1 MTDLR
6 LNCLVNKFLS
16 RFSLMLAALLV
27 AAASFAQDAIF
38 INVAD
43 THSAYDA
50 YPQIISAVWGIAI
63 TNPQADTYVVF
74 NGDVFELGNT
84 VASRNAGQLDWE
96 FLERLNE
103 IAPVI
108 FNIGNHEFDFI
119 SYRSFLSEARA
130 RNIEVIGG
138 IVDAEAGIPLQPA
151 YTTVPAGPGSITV
164 VGIATNQMS
173 TYPAAMREAVQ
184 VPDPARQIRNVPA
197 NLPNLYVLSHA
208 GVAADRQIMELLNP
222 ANTLAVV
229 GGHDHLSLST
239 EYNGILYQ
247 HNGFRGEHLRVL
259 EATAVQDGWQ
269 VETRVVSLDGVAG
282 DVTFAAQV
290 EAARTELLEA
300 ADLESVGTVPAN
312 LTVRQAADWATAAL
326 RDAVDADVALLNHTS
341 FGSGLAAGELSRYRF
356 NEFMRF
362 DNDVMVADVDS
373 ETMATILSR
382 ANFDANTPL
391 ETLSGDFVYSS
402 PLTVEPGRT
411 YRLVTSSWIA
421 MDFNQ
426 KNFLGVEGIE
436 FEKLDGVTTKGLLAE
451 SLQ

>member
-1 MTDLR
+1 MTCYR
-6 LNCLVNKFLS
+6 LNCIVKKLLS
-16 RFSLMLAALLV
+16 RLTLFLATLLV

-50 YPQIISAVWGIAI
+50 YPKIISAVWGIEA

-84 VASRNAGQLDWE
+84 LASRNAGELDWE
-96 FLERLNE
+96 FLVRLNA

-119 SYRSFLSEARA
+119 SYRRFLSEARA
-130 RNIEVIGG
+130 RNIQVIGG

-151 YTTVPAGPGSITV
+151 YVTVPAGPGSITV

-184 VPDPARQIRNVPA
+184 VPAPDRQIRNVPA
-197 NLPNLYVLSHA
+197 NLPNLYVLTHA
-208 GVAADRQIMELLNP
+208 GVAADRQIMQLLNP
-222 ANTLAVV
+222 ANTLVVV

-239 EYNGILYQ
+239 EYNGHLYQ
-247 HNGFRGEHLRVL
+247 HNGFRGEYLRVV
-259 EATAVQDGWQ
+259 EATAVAEGWQ
-269 VETRVVSLDGVAG
+269 VETRVVAVDALPGDIVFTDQVA
-282 DVTFAAQV
+282 
-290 EAARTELLEA
+290 EARQKLLEP
-300 ADLESVGTVPAN
+300 ADLETVGTVPAT
-312 LTVRQAADWATAAL
+312 LSVRQAVDWATAAL
-326 RDAVDADVALLNHTS
+326 RDAVGADVALLNHTS
-341 FGSGLAAGELSRYRF
+341 FGSGLDAGELSRYRF

-362 DNDVMVADVDS
+362 DNDVMVAEIDS
-373 ETMATILSR
+373 ETMTTILSR
-382 ANFDANTPL
+382 ANFDASTPL
-391 ETLSGDFVYSS
+391 ETLSGDFVYAS

-426 KNFLGVEGIE
+426 KNFLGVEGIQ
-436 FEKLDGVTTKGLLAE
+436 FEKLDGVTTKGLLAQ